1 MVDIMVMRVG
11 SKVKWGRRQGVG
23 GEFQPDLDML
33 QSLHSFLGVP
43 AEPVVTPGFPIPMFP
58 ATLTVAS
65 LLRPVGTSPGLS
77 AESQSLVCDTHWVPG
92 PWLTLKSL
100 LTFPFPVLFLI
111 ESPLP
116 LYNRSSYGFS

>member
-65 LLRPVGTSPGLS
+65 LLRPVGPALGSRQSHSPWCVIPTG
-77 AESQSLVCDTHWVPG
+77 SQALG
-92 PWLTLKSL
+92 
-100 LTFPFPVLFLI
+100 
-111 ESPLP
+111 
-116 LYNRSSYGFS
+116 